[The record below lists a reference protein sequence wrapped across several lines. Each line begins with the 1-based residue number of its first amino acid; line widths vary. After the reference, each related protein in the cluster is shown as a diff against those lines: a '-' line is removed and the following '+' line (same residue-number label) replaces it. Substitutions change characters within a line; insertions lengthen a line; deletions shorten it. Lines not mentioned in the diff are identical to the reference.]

1 MVVNFTQVF
10 PLINTGCRAPFEG
23 KYGAWDNLQVVR
35 LIVKMGEFCLFPG
48 ENLLMQSVLV
58 SIGATKLLVGFRFVD
73 AIALHYPQSFLKRL
87 GCF

>member
-1 MVVNFTQVF
+1 
-10 PLINTGCRAPFEG
+10 
-23 KYGAWDNLQVVR
+23 
-35 LIVKMGEFCLFPG
+35 MGEFCLFPG
-48 ENLLMQSVLV
+48 ENFLMQSVLV